1 MMELKGF
8 KVNEDIAELINQ
20 AKVIARTQPI
30 TPSEEDLA
38 RLEKVAELLMV
49 GSSKLN
55 EAMSSN
61 NNDDGK
67 RKELLEQAFYA
78 YVEVVPYL
86 GKMPYLTVPV
96 LQQIHNIERMLEAE
110 MERSVNAADGTTI
123 NVDEVMKVARRSHI
137 NNKSPFLS
145 ILTNLI
151 LDLSFLLNNIGI

>member
-20 AKVIARTQPI
+20 AKAVVVRTQTV
-30 TPSEEDLA
+30 TPSESEEDLA

-61 NNDDGK
+61 SNDGK
-67 RKELLEQAFYA
+67 RKELLEQAFQA

-86 GKMPYLTVPV
+86 SKMPYLTVPV
-96 LQQIHNIERMLEAE
+96 LQQIKNIEKLME
-110 MERSVNAADGTTI
+110 MEIDKSVNTGASI
-123 NVDEVMKVARRSHI
+123 NIDEVMKVAR
-137 NNKSPFLS
+137 K
-145 ILTNLI
+145 
-151 LDLSFLLNNIGI
+151 SFL

>member
-1 MMELKGF
+1 MSMMRLKGF

-20 AKVIARTQPI
+20 AKAVVRTQTV

-38 RLEKVAELLMV
+38 RLEKVAELLEI

-61 NNDDGK
+61 NNDGK
-67 RKELLEQAFYA
+67 RKELLEQAFQA

-96 LQQIHNIERMLEAE
+96 LQQIKNIEKLME
-110 MERSVNAADGTTI
+110 MEIEKSVNADGTSI
-123 NVDEVMKVARRSHI
+123 NVDEVMKVAS
-137 NNKSPFLS
+137 
-145 ILTNLI
+145 
-151 LDLSFLLNNIGI
+151 SFL

>member
-1 MMELKGF
+1 MRELKGF

-20 AKVIARTQPI
+20 AKAIAKSQGT
-30 TPSEEDLA
+30 TPSESEEDLA
-38 RLEKVAELLMV
+38 RIEKVAELLKV

-61 NNDDGK
+61 NNDGK

-96 LQQIHNIERMLEAE
+96 LQQIKNIEKLME
-110 MERSVNAADGTTI
+110 MEIEKSVNCNADAGI
-123 NVDEVMKVARRSHI
+123 NVDEVMKVTS
-137 NNKSPFLS
+137 
-145 ILTNLI
+145 
-151 LDLSFLLNNIGI
+151 SFL

>member
-1 MMELKGF
+1 MNMMELKGF

-20 AKVIARTQPI
+20 AKAIAKTQ
-30 TPSEEDLA
+30 TTQEDLA

-61 NNDDGK
+61 SNDGK

-78 YVEVVPYL
+78 YVDIVPYL

-96 LQQIHNIERMLEAE
+96 LQQIKNIEKLME
-110 MERSVNAADGTTI
+110 MEIEKSVNADAGI
-123 NVDEVMKVARRSHI
+123 NVDEIMKVARE
-137 NNKSPFLS
+137 
-145 ILTNLI
+145 
-151 LDLSFLLNNIGI
+151 SFL

>member
-20 AKVIARTQPI
+20 AKAVVVRTQTV
-30 TPSEEDLA
+30 TPSESEEDLA

-61 NNDDGK
+61 NNDGK
-67 RKELLEQAFYA
+67 RKELLEQAFQA

-96 LQQIHNIERMLEAE
+96 LQQIKNIEKLME
-110 MERSVNAADGTTI
+110 MEIDKSVNTGASI
-123 NVDEVMKVARRSHI
+123 NIDEVMKVAR
-137 NNKSPFLS
+137 K
-145 ILTNLI
+145 
-151 LDLSFLLNNIGI
+151 SFL

>member
-61 NNDDGK
+61 NNNDGK
-67 RKELLEQAFYA
+67 RKELLEQAFQA
-78 YVEVVPYL
+78 YVDIVPYL
-86 GKMPYLTVPV
+86 SKMPYLTVPV

-123 NVDEVMKVARRSHI
+123 NVDEVMKVARES
-137 NNKSPFLS
+137 
-145 ILTNLI
+145 
-151 LDLSFLLNNIGI
+151 LL

>member
-1 MMELKGF
+1 MMERSSVELSRF
-8 KVNEDIAELINQ
+8 KVNIPIIAATAEE
-20 AKVIARTQPI
+20 AYPREKVAVKN
-30 TPSEEDLA
+30 SNNKNNDDDKKKEELA

-61 NNDDGK
+61 SNDGK

-96 LQQIHNIERMLEAE
+96 LQQIKNIEKLME
-110 MERSVNAADGTTI
+110 MEIEKSVNADAGI
-123 NVDEVMKVARRSHI
+123 NVDEVMKVARES
-137 NNKSPFLS
+137 
-145 ILTNLI
+145 
-151 LDLSFLLNNIGI
+151 LL